1 MPLET
6 EKVKNIIEAAL
17 FSAEKPLSLD
27 QVSALFQ
34 LDEQPERA
42 VIKDILNEL
51 QEEYSVRGIELKL
64 VSSGYRF
71 QAQQQYSEWVS
82 RLWEE
87 KPQRYTRA
95 LLETLAL
102 VAYRQPITRAEI
114 EDVRGVG
121 VSTNIMKTLQE
132 REWVKIVGH
141 RDVPGRPALYAT
153 TRGFLDYFNMKSM
166 DDLPTLAEIRSL
178 DQINGELDLEEG
190 GKKDAD
196 VSDTSSDTSAVSE
209 PASEGMELDE
219 SDSAIAHSTT
229 DATDTEQENA
239 DNDNQINVE
248 NDTGNEQSA
257 LSEESDHTTISE
269 SAVSK
274 SAVAELDQPEGDNVA
289 EDNVAEDNA
298 VDILSDASDDADNE
312 QVLQAEDAL
321 DTITNSASADYATA
335 PEGTLLN

>member
-1 MPLET
+1 MPLEI

-17 FSAEKPLSLD
+17 FAAEKPLSLD
-27 QVSALFQ
+27 QISALFH

-42 VIKDILNEL
+42 DIKDILENL

-87 KPQRYTRA
+87 KPPRYTRA

-102 VAYRQPITRAEI
+102 IAYRQPITRAEI

-132 REWVKIVGH
+132 REWVKVVGH

-153 TRGFLDYFNMKSM
+153 TREFLDYFNMKTM

-190 GKKDAD
+190 GQKNTGVIENTNDDANVIAEQ
-196 VSDTSSDTSAVSE
+196 VSDGLES
-209 PASEGMELDE
+209 DE
-219 SDSAIAHSTT
+219 SDSV
-229 DATDTEQENA
+229 TEAAEAEYENA
-239 DNDNQINVE
+239 DNDTQINVE
-248 NDTGNEQSA
+248 NESGNEQSA
-257 LSEESDHTTISE
+257 ESEEPDHADVIST
-269 SAVSK
+269 
-274 SAVAELDQPEGDNVA
+274 SAVAELDQTEGDTVININHEA
-289 EDNVAEDNA
+289 ENDQTSQDEDT
-298 VDILSDASDDADNE
+298 LDA
-312 QVLQAEDAL
+312 
-321 DTITNSASADYATA
+321 ITKSAPADYATA

>member
-27 QVSALFQ
+27 QISALFH

-87 KPQRYTRA
+87 KAPRYTRA

-102 VAYRQPITRAEI
+102 IAYRQPITRAEI
-114 EDVRGVG
+114 EDIRGVG
-121 VSTNIMKTLQE
+121 VSTNIMRTLQE

-166 DDLPTLAEIRSL
+166 DDLPTLAEVRSL
-178 DQINGELDLEEG
+178 EQINGELDLEEG

-196 VSDTSSDTSAVSE
+196 VSDTTNDANAVSE
-209 PASEGMELDE
+209 PESEGMELDE
-219 SDSAIAHSTT
+219 SDSAVSNSTT
-229 DATDTEQENA
+229 EATDTEHENA
-239 DNDNQINVE
+239 DNDIQINGE
-248 NDTGNEQSA
+248 NDAGNEQSA
-257 LSEESDHTTISE
+257 VSEDSDHTTIS
-269 SAVSK
+269 K
-274 SAVAELDQPEGDNVA
+274 SAVAEPEQMVEDTVA
-289 EDNVAEDNA
+289 ESLPEVSADDQ
-298 VDILSDASDDADNE
+298 ASQE
-312 QVLQAEDAL
+312 EDAM
-321 DTITNSASADYATA
+321 DAIPNNASADYDKA

>member
-1 MPLET
+1 MSLEA

-17 FSAEKPLSLD
+17 FSADKPLSLD
-27 QVSALFQ
+27 QIVSLFH

-42 VIKDILNEL
+42 EIKDILKNL
-51 QEEYSVRGIELKL
+51 QEEYSDRGIELKQ

-87 KPQRYTRA
+87 KAPRYTRA

-102 VAYRQPITRAEI
+102 IAYRQPITRAEI

-132 REWVKIVGH
+132 RDWVKIVGH

-153 TRGFLDYFNMKSM
+153 TREFLDYFNMKTM
-166 DDLPTLAEIRSL
+166 DELPTLAEIRSL

-190 GKKDAD
+190 GQNDSD
-196 VSDTSSDTSAVSE
+196 VSDTANGDASVVPE
-209 PASEGMELDE
+209 QASEGQEADE
-219 SDSAIAHSTT
+219 SDLITEST
-229 DATDTEQENA
+229 DIEHENA
-239 DNDNQINVE
+239 DNDIPVNIE
-248 NDTGNEQSA
+248 NDAGNEQSA
-257 LSEESDHTTISE
+257 ESEEAGHTTIST
-269 SAVSK
+269 SAISK
-274 SAVAELDQPEGDNVA
+274 SADAEVDQPEGDTV
-289 EDNVAEDNA
+289 
-298 VDILSDASDDADNE
+298 VDIVHEVEAETDNDQISQE
-312 QVLQAEDAL
+312 KDAL
-321 DTITNSASADYATA
+321 DAIANSASADYATA

>member
-1 MPLET
+1 MSLEI

-17 FSAEKPLSLD
+17 FSADKPLSLD
-27 QVSALFQ
+27 QIVSLFQ

-42 VIKDILNEL
+42 EIKEILKNL
-51 QEEYSVRGIELKL
+51 QEEYSDRGIELKL

-87 KPQRYTRA
+87 KAPRYTRA

-102 VAYRQPITRAEI
+102 IAYRQPITRAEI

-132 REWVKIVGH
+132 RDWVKIVGH

-153 TRGFLDYFNMKSM
+153 TREFLDYFNMKTM

-190 GKKDAD
+190 GQKDTD
-196 VSDTSSDTSAVSE
+196 VSDTSNEVSAVPE
-209 PASEGMELDE
+209 LASEGQDTDE
-219 SDSAIAHSTT
+219 SDLITES
-229 DATDTEQENA
+229 TDTEIESV
-239 DNDNQINVE
+239 DNDIPVNTE
-248 NDTGNEQSA
+248 NDAGNEQSA
-257 LSEESDHTTISE
+257 ESEETAHTDII
-269 SAVSK
+269 SK
-274 SAVAELDQPEGDNVA
+274 SAAAEPDQPEGDTV
-289 EDNVAEDNA
+289 
-298 VDILSDASDDADNE
+298 VDIVHEVEVEVEVEAETDNDQISQE
-312 QVLQAEDAL
+312 EDAL
-321 DTITNSASADYATA
+321 DAITNNASAEYATA

>member
-1 MPLET
+1 MSLEA

-17 FSAEKPLSLD
+17 FSADKPLSLD
-27 QVSALFQ
+27 QIVSLFH

-42 VIKDILNEL
+42 EIKDILKNL
-51 QEEYSVRGIELKL
+51 QEEYSDRGIELKQ

-87 KPQRYTRA
+87 KAPRYTRA

-102 VAYRQPITRAEI
+102 IAYRQPITRAEI

-132 REWVKIVGH
+132 RDWVKIVGH

-153 TRGFLDYFNMKSM
+153 TREFLDYFNMKTM
-166 DDLPTLAEIRSL
+166 DELPTLAEIRSL

-190 GKKDAD
+190 GQNDSD
-196 VSDTSSDTSAVSE
+196 VSDTANGDASVVPE
-209 PASEGMELDE
+209 QASEGQEADE
-219 SDSAIAHSTT
+219 SDLITEST
-229 DATDTEQENA
+229 DIEHENA
-239 DNDNQINVE
+239 DNDIPVNIE
-248 NDTGNEQSA
+248 NDAGNEQSA
-257 LSEESDHTTISE
+257 ESEEAGHTTIST

-274 SAVAELDQPEGDNVA
+274 SADAEVDQPEGDTV
-289 EDNVAEDNA
+289 
-298 VDILSDASDDADNE
+298 VDIVHEVEAETDNDQISQE
-312 QVLQAEDAL
+312 KDAL
-321 DTITNSASADYATA
+321 DAIANSASADYATA